1 MAEAGEPI
9 SGFRKK
15 SLGLSRMF
23 PTGKLRPGDSHPN
36 PTAHLAGN
44 WERQSNVSTSSSLG
58 RHRAAR
64 THTSPLT
71 AISSAVSSNAGSVGR
86 QAAVIVAASGLVLT
100 AGLPAH
106 GFGESER
113 VVQLSTPL
121 ESIAVTAD
129 AVSAPATAD
138 ITFERAAVSATPAE
152 VEAAPVV
159 EVQADV
165 VEPIA
170 PAVEP
175 AAETVVEPVVQEAA
189 PAEAPAAE
197 AVAAPVAAAPAP
209 AAEEAAP
216 EAAPSGNIAAGLV
229 GSAYSQIGVGQDCT
243 AMVEKALRSV
253 GKSVGD
259 IAPGDFFA
267 FGSVVGSPAAGDL
280 VITGGH
286 VAIYVGNG
294 QVISGG
300 LNGMNTGLHS
310 LSDLPGASFVRVS

>member
-1 MAEAGEPI
+1 M
-9 SGFRKK
+9 
-15 SLGLSRMF
+15 
-23 PTGKLRPGDSHPN
+23 
-36 PTAHLAGN
+36 
-44 WERQSNVSTSSSLG
+44 STSSSLG

-121 ESIAVTAD
+121 NSIAVTAD

-138 ITFERAAVSATPAE
+138 ITFERAAVSATPAAE
-152 VEAAPVV
+152 EIVPAV

-165 VEPIA
+165 VEPVA
-170 PAVEP
+170 PVAEPVADVVAEPAVQN
-175 AAETVVEPVVQEAA
+175 AAPVEAA

-197 AVAAPVAAAPAP
+197 VAPAAAVQAP
-209 AAEEAAP
+209 AAEKPAP